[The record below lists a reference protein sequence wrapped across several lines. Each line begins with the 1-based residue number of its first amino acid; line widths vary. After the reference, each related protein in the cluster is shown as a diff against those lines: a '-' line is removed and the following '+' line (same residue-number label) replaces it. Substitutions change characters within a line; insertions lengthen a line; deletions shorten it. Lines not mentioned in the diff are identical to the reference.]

1 MRSPTHAG
9 HHHNLDG
16 SWLAFMQHLGVNSA
30 CYFACVKGSKLT
42 VRLPTGVRSFGVA
55 GLGIT
60 GAGYATIQQMATST
74 LPASNNAAK
83 AANLAYWG
91 CGLDK
96 TPVTTQAQFNA
107 NVALLSGQYGRS
119 PSNPAG
125 WAYPPAWTQLDLNFN
140 TTDTSSAAAEM
151 VGNPAASVKA
161 LNNLGI
167 STLMVYWLSCTAST
181 FIFQQATMSS
191 SDPVYWGERWEVC
204 LVTQCV
210 YTSSA
215 YDECSARSFTSIN
228 TSWLAGPG
236 SAASLAPSTG
246 TR

>member
-1 MRSPTHAG
+1 
-9 HHHNLDG
+9 
-16 SWLAFMQHLGVNSA
+16 
-30 CYFACVKGSKLT
+30 
-42 VRLPTGVRSFGVA
+42 
-55 GLGIT
+55 
-60 GAGYATIQQMATST
+60 
-74 LPASNNAAK
+74 
-83 AANLAYWG
+83 
-91 CGLDK
+91 
-96 TPVTTQAQFNA
+96 VTNQAQFNA
-107 NVALLSGQYGRS
+107 AVAKLSTPVGRD
-119 PSNPAG
+119 PFNRAKL
-125 WAYPPAWTQLDLNFN
+125 AYPPAWAQLDINFN
-140 TTDTSSAAAEM
+140 TTDTSSAAAEL
-151 VGNPAASVKA
+151 VGNPAATVKS
-161 LNNLGI
+161 LNAIGV

-215 YDECSARSFTSIN
+215 YDKCSARSFTSIN